1 MVELMTIIESI
12 VVRPRFDIRHWAIGF
27 FVFGFWHI
35 NSKRR
40 WMMDLYLVPM
50 TEIKIIVRFR

>member
-1 MVELMTIIESI
+1 MSVIEGI

-50 TEIKIIVRFR
+50 IEIKIIVRFR